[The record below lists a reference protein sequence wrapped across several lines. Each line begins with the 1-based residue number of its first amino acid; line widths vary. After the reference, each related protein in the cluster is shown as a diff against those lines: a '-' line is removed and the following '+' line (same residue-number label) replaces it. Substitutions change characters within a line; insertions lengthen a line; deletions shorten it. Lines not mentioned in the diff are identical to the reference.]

1 MSLFGQLFVNG
12 LIAGSIYAL
21 VSCGFA
27 LIYNTNKFMHFAHGA
42 VVVMS
47 GYIIFTLYSILG
59 LNFFYA
65 AVSTVI
71 YAGFLGFMINRLVY
85 VPLQKRKASGV
96 ILLIASVSVL
106 ILFQN
111 VMQIIFGPE
120 VKDLNYIEIKEGY
133 VFLGANVTSL
143 QIVIMIFSVFLF
155 FCLYYFMK
163 KTRVG
168 KNMRA
173 VSDNK
178 ELANIVGI
186 DNQKISDLSFMIG
199 SAIAGLAGVLIALEQ
214 NVSPT
219 MGTNLIIKG
228 FSGAVIG
235 GISSIPASI
244 LGAYLVGIAENLGI
258 YFIPSGFKEAV
269 SFLLL
274 FLFLLFKPEGL
285 IGIKRRKG

>member
-27 LIYNTNKFMHFAHGA
+27 LIYNTNKFMHFAHGSI
-42 VVVMS
+42 VVIS